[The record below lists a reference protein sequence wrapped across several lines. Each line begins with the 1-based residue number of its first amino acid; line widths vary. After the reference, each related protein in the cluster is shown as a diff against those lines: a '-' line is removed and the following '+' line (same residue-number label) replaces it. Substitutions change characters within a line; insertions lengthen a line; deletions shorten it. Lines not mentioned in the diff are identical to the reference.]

1 MVEKSVIGISGLD
14 WIRELMQKM
23 HGLGHSG
30 LDLVFCLVY
39 IGIFR

>member
-1 MVEKSVIGISGLD
+1 MSKIDIDIMGLD

-23 HGLGHSG
+23 HGLGYSG
-30 LDLVFCLVY
+30 WDLVIGLGY